1 VQVTHKSRA
10 KIESITAARKRF
22 DMATQLQSR
31 PETAGDEDFEYRESE
46 HRENWAGDQQTRS
59 QDETAEQLA
68 RFLGWF
74 SIGLGI
80 TEIVAPRQLAEMI
93 GVENKP
99 GLFRLMGIREIGS
112 GIAILSQEQPAGAVW
127 SRVAGDMLDLA
138 LLGTQLD
145 SNNPEREKTL
155 AATMSVLGVTA
166 VDLYTAKRLSQ
177 QSNGNGSRANG
188 GRGSA
193 REMIQSGRGIKVKTS
208 ITIGRPIGEVYGFWR
223 NFENLPRFMSHLQSV
238 QVLDGRRSHWTAV
251 GPGNMRL
258 EWDAETVEDRTEE
271 LISWRSLPGGQVDTA
286 GYVQFRQAPGGRGTE
301 VMVEM
306 RYDPPGGV
314 VGASIAKLFG
324 ESGQEVVNR
333 DLQAFKN
340 VLETGEVV
348 HSDSSIY
355 TRPHPARPPEEN
367 ELEKSRLMNTEG
379 AVR

>member
-1 VQVTHKSRA
+1 
-10 KIESITAARKRF
+10 
-22 DMATQLQSR
+22 MATQLEGR
-31 PETAGDEDFEYRESE
+31 PAPGYEDFEYREPE
-46 HRENWAGDQQTRS
+46 RRQNGAGYQQTRS
-59 QDETAEQLA
+59 QDGNAEQLA

-74 SIGLGI
+74 SIGLGVA
-80 TEIVAPRQLAEMI
+80 EIVAPRQLSEMI
-93 GVENKP
+93 GVEYRP
-99 GLFRLMGIREIGS
+99 GVFRLMGLREIGH

-138 LLGTQLD
+138 LLGSQLD

-177 QSNGNGSRANG
+177 QPNGTSGGRANG
-188 GRGSA
+188 GGTSA
-193 REMIQSGRGIKVKTS
+193 GDMVQSGRGIKVKTS

-251 GPGNMRL
+251 GPANIRL
-258 EWDAETVEDRTEE
+258 EWDAETLEDRTEE

-286 GYVQFRQAPGGRGTE
+286 GYVQFRQAPGNRGTE

-333 DLQAFKN
+333 DLHAFKN

-355 TRPHPARPPEEN
+355 TRPHPARPPEEK
-367 ELEKSRLMNTEG
+367 ELENSRLMNTEG
-379 AVR
+379 SAR

>member
-1 VQVTHKSRA
+1 
-10 KIESITAARKRF
+10 
-22 DMATQLQSR
+22 MATQLETR
-31 PETAGDEDFEYRESE
+31 PESGYQDFEYRESE
-46 HRENWAGDQQTRS
+46 RRHNGGGHQQTRS
-59 QDETAEQLA
+59 QDGNADQLA
-68 RFLGWF
+68 RLLGWF

-80 TEIVAPRQLAEMI
+80 AEIVAPRQLSEMI

-99 GLFRLMGIREIGS
+99 GVFRLLGLREIGH
-112 GIAILSQEQPAGAVW
+112 GIGILSQEQPAGAVW

-138 LLGTQLD
+138 LLGSQLD
-145 SNNPEREKTL
+145 SDNPERAKTL

-166 VDLYTAKRLSQ
+166 VDLYTAKSLSQ
-177 QSNGNGSRANG
+177 QSNGGSGGGRTNG

-193 REMIQSGRGIKVKTS
+193 RNMVQSSRGIKVKS
-208 ITIGRPIGEVYGFWR
+208 AVTIGRPIGEVYGFWR

-251 GPGNMRL
+251 GPADMRV
-258 EWDAETVEDRTEE
+258 EWDAETIEDRPDE
-271 LISWRSLPGGQVDTA
+271 LISWRSLPGGQVDTT
-286 GYVQFRQAPGGRGTE
+286 GYVRFRQAPGNRGTE
-301 VMVEM
+301 VLVDM

-355 TRPHPARPPEEN
+355 TRPHPARPPEEK
-367 ELEKSRLMNTEG
+367 ELEKSRLLNKVG
-379 AVR
+379 AAR

>member
-1 VQVTHKSRA
+1 
-10 KIESITAARKRF
+10 
-22 DMATQLQSR
+22 MATQLESRPAAGYEDVQSR
-31 PETAGDEDFEYRESE
+31 EPERRQNGAGY
-46 HRENWAGDQQTRS
+46 QQTRS
-59 QDETAEQLA
+59 HDNAEQLA

-80 TEIVAPRQLAEMI
+80 AEIVAPRQLSEMI

-99 GLFRLMGIREIGS
+99 GVFRLMGLREIGH

-138 LLGTQLD
+138 LLGSQLD
-145 SNNPEREKTL
+145 SDNPEREKTL

-166 VDLYTAKRLSQ
+166 VDLYTAKSLSQ
-177 QSNGNGSRANG
+177 QSNGGSGGARVNG

-193 REMIQSGRGIKVKTS
+193 RDIVESGSGIKVKTA
-208 ITIGRPIGEVYGFWR
+208 ITIGRPIAEVYGFWR

-238 QVLDGRRSHWTAV
+238 EVDGRRSHWTAV
-251 GPGNMRL
+251 GPANMRV
-258 EWDAETVEDRTEE
+258 EWDAETVEDRPEE
-271 LISWRSLPGGQVDTA
+271 LISWRSLPGGHVDTA
-286 GYVQFRQAPGGRGTE
+286 GYVRFRPAPGNRGTE
-301 VMVEM
+301 VVVEM

-324 ESGQEVVNR
+324 ESGQEVVTR

-348 HSDSSIY
+348 HSDSSIH
-355 TRPHPARPPEEN
+355 TRAHPARPPEEK

>member
-1 VQVTHKSRA
+1 
-10 KIESITAARKRF
+10 
-22 DMATQLQSR
+22 MATQLASR
-31 PETAGDEDFEYRESE
+31 PEAAGYEDFEYRGPERRQNGGG
-46 HRENWAGDQQTRS
+46 HQPTQS
-59 QDETAEQLA
+59 QDGNAEQLA

-80 TEIVAPRQLAEMI
+80 AEIVAPRQLADMI

-99 GLFRLMGIREIGS
+99 GVFRLMGLREIGH
-112 GIAILSQEQPAGAVW
+112 GIGILSQEQPAGAVW

-145 SNNPEREKTL
+145 SNNPQRQKTL

-166 VDLYTAKRLSQ
+166 VDLYTAKNLSR
-177 QSNGNGSRANG
+177 QSNGGTGRWAQAEG
-188 GRGSA
+188 VRGSA
-193 REMIQSGRGIKVKTS
+193 REMVQSGSGIKVKS
-208 ITIGRPIGEVYGFWR
+208 AVTIGRPIGEVYGFWR
-223 NFENLPRFMSHLQSV
+223 NFENLPRFMSHLESV
-238 QVLDGRRSHWTAV
+238 QVLDDRRSHWSAL
-251 GPGNMRL
+251 GPAGIRM
-258 EWDAETVEDRTEE
+258 EWDAETLEDRPDE

-286 GYVQFRQAPGGRGTE
+286 GYVRFKQAPGNRGTE
-301 VMVEM
+301 VLVEM

-324 ESGQEVVNR
+324 ESGQEVVTR

-355 TRPHPARPPEEN
+355 TRPHPARPPEEQ
-367 ELEKSRLMNTEG
+367 ELEKARLLNTAG
-379 AVR
+379 AAG

>member
-1 VQVTHKSRA
+1 
-10 KIESITAARKRF
+10 
-22 DMATQLQSR
+22 MATQLESR
-31 PETAGDEDFEYRESE
+31 REAAGYADFEYREPE
-46 HRENWAGDQQTRS
+46 RRQNGGGHQRTQS
-59 QDETAEQLA
+59 QEGNAEQLA

-80 TEIVAPRQLAEMI
+80 AEIVAPRQLAGMI

-99 GLFRLMGIREIGS
+99 GVFRLMGLREIGH
-112 GIAILSQEQPAGAVW
+112 GIAILSQEEPAGAVW

-138 LLGTQLD
+138 LLGSQLD
-145 SNNPEREKTL
+145 SDNPERKKTL
-155 AATMSVLGVTA
+155 AATMSVLGVAA
-166 VDLYTAKRLSQ
+166 VDLYTARSLSQ
-177 QSNGNGSRANG
+177 QSNGESSGPGNGSRS
-188 GRGSA
+188 SA
-193 REMIQSGRGIKVKTS
+193 RDLVQSGRGIKVKS
-208 ITIGRPIGEVYGFWR
+208 AVTIGRPIGEVYGFWR
-223 NFENLPRFMSHLQSV
+223 NFENLPRFMSDLQSV
-238 QVLDGRRSHWTAV
+238 QMLDERRSHWIAV
-251 GPGNMRL
+251 GPANMRV
-258 EWDAETVEDRTEE
+258 EWDAETVEDRPED

-286 GYVQFRQAPGGRGTE
+286 GYVRFRQAPGNRGTE
-301 VMVEM
+301 VAVEM

-355 TRPHPARPPEEN
+355 TRPHPARPPDEK
-367 ELEKSRLMNTEG
+367 ELEKSRLINTEG

>member
-1 VQVTHKSRA
+1 
-10 KIESITAARKRF
+10 
-22 DMATQLQSR
+22 MATQLESR
-31 PETAGDEDFEYRESE
+31 TAAGYEDFEYREPERRRNGGGHQQSVSE
-46 HRENWAGDQQTRS
+46 GGNAD
-59 QDETAEQLA
+59 QLA

-80 TEIVAPRQLAEMI
+80 AEIVAPRQLAEMI

-138 LLGTQLD
+138 LLGSQLD
-145 SNNPEREKTL
+145 SDNPEREKTL

-177 QSNGNGSRANG
+177 QSNGVGNGHAYG
-188 GRGSA
+188 DRGSA
-193 REMIQSGRGIKVKTS
+193 RQMVQSGRGIKVKS
-208 ITIGRPIGEVYGFWR
+208 AVTIGRPIAEVYGFWR
-223 NFENLPRFMSHLQSV
+223 NFENLPRFMSHLESV
-238 QVLDGRRSHWTAV
+238 QVLDERRSHWTAL
-251 GPGNMRL
+251 GPANMRV
-258 EWDAETVEDRTEE
+258 EWDAETVEDRPED

-286 GYVQFRQAPGGRGTE
+286 GYVRFRQAPGNRGTE

-355 TRPHPARPPEEN
+355 TRPHPARPPETK
-367 ELEKSRLMNTEG
+367 ELEKARLLNTQG
-379 AVR
+379 VAR

>member
-1 VQVTHKSRA
+1 
-10 KIESITAARKRF
+10 
-22 DMATQLQSR
+22 MATQLQSR
-31 PETAGDEDFEYRESE
+31 PETAGYEDFEYGEPER
-46 HRENWAGDQQTRS
+46 RQNWGADQQTRS
-59 QDETAEQLA
+59 QNGNAEQLA

-138 LLGTQLD
+138 LLSTQLD
-145 SNNPEREKTL
+145 SNNPDREKTL

-166 VDLYTAKRLSQ
+166 VDLYTAKRLSHP
-177 QSNGNGSRANG
+177 SNGSSIGRENGD
-188 GRGSA
+188 RGSA
-193 REMIQSGRGIKVKTS
+193 GDMIQSSRGIKVKTS

-238 QVLDGRRSHWTAV
+238 QVLDERRSHWTAV
-251 GPGNMRL
+251 GPANMRV
-258 EWDAETVEDRTEE
+258 EWDAETVEDRPED
-271 LISWRSLPGGQVDTA
+271 LISWRSVPGGQVDTA
-286 GYVQFRQAPGGRGTE
+286 GYVRFRQAPGSRGTE

-314 VGASIAKLFG
+314 VGASIAQLFG

-333 DLQAFKN
+333 DLHAFKN

-379 AVR
+379 TAR

>member
-1 VQVTHKSRA
+1 
-10 KIESITAARKRF
+10 
-22 DMATQLQSR
+22 MATQLESR
-31 PETAGDEDFEYRESE
+31 PETAGYEDFEYGRPE
-46 HRENWAGDQQTRS
+46 RRQNGGGYQPTRS
-59 QDETAEQLA
+59 QEGNTEHLA

-80 TEIVAPRQLAEMI
+80 AEIVAPRQLAAMI
-93 GVENKP
+93 GVENRP
-99 GLFRLMGIREIGS
+99 GLFRLMGLREIGS
-112 GIAILSQEQPAGAVW
+112 GIAILSQEEPAGAVW

-138 LLGTQLD
+138 LLGSQLD
-145 SNNPEREKTL
+145 SDNPEREKTL

-166 VDLYTAKRLSQ
+166 VDLYTARSLSQ
-177 QSNGNGSRANG
+177 QSNGGSSGRANG
-188 GRGSA
+188 GRGSPGDIV
-193 REMIQSGRGIKVKTS
+193 ESGSGIKVKS
-208 ITIGRPIGEVYGFWR
+208 AITIGRPIGEVYGFWR

-238 QVLDGRRSHWTAV
+238 EMLDDRRSHWSAL
-251 GPGNMRL
+251 GPAGMRV

-286 GYVQFRQAPGGRGTE
+286 GYVRFRPAPGNRGTE
-301 VMVEM
+301 VLVEM

-324 ESGQEVVNR
+324 ESGQELVNR

-355 TRPHPARPPEEN
+355 PRPHAARPPEDK
-367 ELEKSRLMNTEG
+367 ELEKARLLNTQPG
-379 AVR
+379 GR

>member
-1 VQVTHKSRA
+1 
-10 KIESITAARKRF
+10 
-22 DMATQLQSR
+22 MATQLESR
-31 PETAGDEDFEYRESE
+31 PETAGYDDFEYGEPER
-46 HRENWAGDQQTRS
+46 RQNWGGNQQTRS
-59 QDETAEQLA
+59 ENGNAEQLA

-80 TEIVAPRQLAEMI
+80 TEIIAPRQLAEMI

-166 VDLYTAKRLSQ
+166 VDLYTAKRLSE
-177 QSNGNGSRANG
+177 QSNGSGRANG

-193 REMIQSGRGIKVKTS
+193 NDMVRSGRGIKVKTS

-238 QVLDGRRSHWTAV
+238 EMLDERRSHWTAI
-251 GPGNMRL
+251 GPAGMQV
-258 EWDAETVEDRTEE
+258 EWDAETVEDRTDE

-286 GYVQFRQAPGGRGTE
+286 GFVRFRPAPGNRGTE
-301 VMVEM
+301 VLVEM

-355 TRPHPARPPEEN
+355 TRPHPARPPEES
-367 ELEKSRLMNTEG
+367 ELEKSRLMNTQG
-379 AVR
+379 VAR

>member
-1 VQVTHKSRA
+1 
-10 KIESITAARKRF
+10 
-22 DMATQLQSR
+22 MATQLERR
-31 PETAGDEDFEYRESE
+31 PETAGYEDFEYREPE
-46 HRENWAGDQQTRS
+46 RRQNGGRHQQTRS
-59 QDETAEQLA
+59 QDGNAEQLA

-80 TEIVAPRQLAEMI
+80 AEIVAPRQLSEMI
-93 GVENKP
+93 GVEYKP
-99 GLFRLMGIREIGS
+99 GLFRMLGLREIGH
-112 GIAILSQEQPAGAVW
+112 GVAILSQEQPAAGVW
-127 SRVAGDMLDLA
+127 SRVAGDLVDLA

-145 SNNPEREKTL
+145 SDNPEREKTL

-166 VDLYTAKRLSQ
+166 VDIFTAKSLSGR
-177 QSNGNGSRANG
+177 SNGSSGRGNGN
-188 GRGSA
+188 RGSA
-193 REMIQSGRGIKVKTS
+193 REMVESGSGIKVKHS
-208 ITIGRPIGEVYGFWR
+208 ITVGRPIHEVYGFWR

-238 QVLDGRRSHWTAV
+238 QVEGRRSHWIAV
-251 GPGNMRL
+251 GPANMRV
-258 EWDAETVEDRTEE
+258 EWDAETVEDRPED

-286 GYVQFRQAPGGRGTE
+286 GYVRFRPAPGDRGTE

-333 DLQAFKN
+333 DLQSFKN

-355 TRPHPARPPEEN
+355 TRAHPARPPEEK
-367 ELEKSRLMNTEG
+367 ELEKSRLMNTQG